1 MDRIHITDKKD
12 CCGCTSCASVCPR
25 QCITMTLDKEGFL
38 YPGIEESLCINCGL
52 CEKRCPVIHRQDMIG
67 KPLKIYAARNTDEEI
82 RMRSSSGGIFS
93 LLAEQVLE
101 EGGVVFGARF
111 DNHWEVVH
119 DYTESKDELSAF
131 RGSKY
136 VQSRLGDSFLQV
148 ETFLKTGR
156 TVLFSGTPCQIA
168 GLKLFLHHEYNN
180 LLTVDF
186 VCHGVPSPKVWR
198 RYLIEKAENRRIHDI
213 DFRSKK
219 EGWKKFSFS
228 LSLLVNESGET
239 VSSTSVFYEDIYMKA
254 FLSDLILRPSC
265 YACPFKS
272 GRAGSDVT
280 IGDFWG
286 IENILPE
293 IDDDKGV
300 SLVLLNNEK
309 SLIYYKKMKA
319 RTLQISSYE
328 EVVRGNPNIA
338 YSANRHPNR
347 GRFFKRLDEAS
358 CLETL
363 ITKNLKYPFFYRVKQ
378 RIKRELYK

>member
-338 YSANRHPNR
+338 YSVNRHPNR

-363 ITKNLKYPFFYRVKQ
+363 ITKNLKYSFFYRVKQ